1 MTFWERTTEDWGES
15 RGLSRRAL
23 SRRALG
29 GAAAALLGHL
39 LLPKTAEATTA
50 LALDL
55 RDLVGG
61 SYRVALVTPT
71 RASAGWEQADGQRR
85 IVTRTTVLLQD
96 VWRSEPDPNGDADAA
111 GSSEEDGQEMVLL
124 TLGGR
129 AGEIQQRVH
138 GEAVLRSDE
147 PVLVFAS
154 RLHRGARRVVGMA
167 QGHYPLASKD
177 GSVRLERSRDLPSL
191 LRRPSGRP
199 AVDVLPT
206 LDLSAARRLIE
217 ASR

>member
-1 MTFWERTTEDWGES
+1 M
-15 RGLSRRAL
+15 
-23 SRRALG
+23 G

-55 RDLVGG
+55 GDLVGG

-96 VWRSEPDPNGDADAA
+96 IWRSEPDPRDPDDATSDPSDA
-111 GSSEEDGQEMVLL
+111 GEDAQEMVLL

-129 AGEIQQRVH
+129 VGEIQQRVY

-147 PVLVFAS
+147 PTLIFAS
-154 RLHRGARRVVGMA
+154 QLRRGARRVVGMA
-167 QGHYPLASKD
+167 QGHYPLSEQD
-177 GSVRLERSRDLPSL
+177 GSVRLERSRDLPQL
-191 LRRPSGRP
+191 LRRPAGRP

-217 ASR
+217 AAR